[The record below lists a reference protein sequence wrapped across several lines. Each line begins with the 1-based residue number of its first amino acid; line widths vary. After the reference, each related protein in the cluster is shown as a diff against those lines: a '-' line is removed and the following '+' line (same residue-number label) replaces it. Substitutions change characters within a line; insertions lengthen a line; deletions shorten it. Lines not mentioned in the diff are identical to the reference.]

1 MKYLNK
7 SIYAFALVGM
17 AGLWSCSQE
26 DVLQGGDVTA
36 SGHPV
41 PVTLTVNRGDA
52 QTRTVLSENTAT
64 GGLNDVWEEGDK
76 LAVYNSDGAK
86 AGELVITDG
95 VGEDTGVF
103 TGVITSENG
112 QYDFNLWYTDPVAT
126 GAKEADGKPLYFNSK
141 NEMVVDLSKMPKY
154 TTVEDLSAMDILS
167 KKVKLNIKDNNAT
180 LVQDEKMVAHLA
192 MARFS
197 LNGIPAGETG
207 KLTIKNNGASTDGI
221 LYKQRLSLASSS
233 VEGTVSRP
241 EGIVINDVNPGED
254 IYLAFIPQTYTLSF
268 TFESEKD
275 TYNFSFANST
285 KLEGGVYYS
294 AFTKEEGA
302 EEGEFNGVNIP
313 LVGTPIAELHLH
325 ANFSGADPEEIV
337 IYKKFENGEAYFDLS
352 QSYDYY
358 VGTNGQKL
366 PARDGYT
373 FIGWSEQENSTAWDC
388 KAITIS
394 SPSHLSA
401 DVNAIWEKNA
411 DVDHSKNPLLKW
423 AETNLVFNTSTRT
436 STFATSPYDSGSL
449 YQWGRNDGYSDYKDA
464 MGAIGS
470 QGNYSYGTYQGTY
483 SAGEG
488 WINKSSGT
496 NRGSL
501 NYTSASEI
509 QQVTAAKRMYFI
521 NPYSGYDYWPFAN
534 GGNSWET
541 RAKACNY
548 SSESPAPTNWR
559 LPKKSDLIEIYPT
572 EGYNWSGTN
581 NLADNVNGK
590 LVEIKKI
597 SGVCT
602 YAIRWDVETYS
613 GKKILKIKALVVPDS
628 YENNA
633 TDINKV
639 DWSDSNVVERIFPAT
654 GAIEAYV
661 HTHTNSQYQ
670 TLNVV
675 RPIPFG
681 NWNVSILGYP
691 SLTNSRYWCVQ
702 YSNIVDAAKTEEGA
716 YWISDEKMI
725 FRFRN
730 NNGQFGSNNTSSFFG
745 TSNQPTSNAFAIR
758 CVRDN

>member
-26 DVLQGGDVTA
+26 DVLQGDDVTA

-52 QTRTVLSENTAT
+52 QTRTVLSENNEA
-64 GGLNDVWEEGDK
+64 GLTSVWEDTDV
-76 LAVYNSDGAK
+76 LYVYDTNGI
-86 AGELVITDG
+86 E
-95 VGEDTGVF
+95 VGTLNLDEKVSPSVGVF
-103 TGVITSENG
+103 SGTIEANDGENQEYNVWYYPANNANLTKKIATSGKTTIEIDVIEQNFATAA
-112 QYDFNLWYTDPVAT
+112 DFANLDV
-126 GAKEADGKPLYFNSK
+126 
-141 NEMVVDLSKMPKY
+141 
-154 TTVEDLSAMDILS
+154 LS
-167 KKVKLNIKDNNAT
+167 KKIKLNIKGKNAT
-180 LVQDEKMVAHLA
+180 LVDDETMASRMA
-192 MARFS
+192 FARFS
-197 LNGIPAGETG
+197 LAGIDGKKGQLQIYNAVVDGAKGVPTG
-207 KLTIKNNGASTDGI
+207 YADMAYKVTFNCGNASARPGMSIDKDHQLTLPNVEGGKDVFVAFVPEKPYTLAFVFTATDGS
-221 LYKQRLSLASSS
+221 K
-233 VEGTVSRP
+233 
-241 EGIVINDVNPGED
+241 
-254 IYLAFIPQTYTLSF
+254 YTF
-268 TFESEKD
+268 NYT
-275 TYNFSFANST
+275 TAT
-285 KLEGGVYYS
+285 TLEGGKYYNNGIG
-294 AFTKEEGA
+294 EDGHVLGA
-302 EEGEFNGVNIP
+302 TIT
-313 LVGTPIAELHLH
+313 LK
-325 ANFSGADPEEIV
+325 PEPVE
-337 IYKKFENGEAYFDLS
+337 
-352 QSYDYY
+352 
-358 VGTNGQKL
+358 
-366 PARDGYT
+366 
-373 FIGWSEQENSTAWDC
+373 
-388 KAITIS
+388 
-394 SPSHLSA
+394 
-401 DVNAIWEKNA
+401 

>member
-76 LAVYNSDGAK
+76 LAVYNSNGAK

-233 VEGTVSRP
+233 NEGTVARP

-275 TYNFSFANST
+275 TYTFSFENPT
-285 KLEGGVYYS
+285 ELEGGVYYS

-313 LVGTPIAELHLH
+313 LVGTTGKIESDGKILGIKWAAVNDRSWIDCTPYE
-325 ANFSGADPEEIV
+325 DD
-337 IYKKFENGEAYFDLS
+337 AYFFSYIPGIPLEDQDLEIQYPGDIS
-352 QSYDYY
+352 QDSYIY
-358 VGTNGQKL
+358 
-366 PARDGYT
+366 
-373 FIGWSEQENSTAWDC
+373 
-388 KAITIS
+388 
-394 SPSHLSA
+394 H
-401 DVNAIWEKNA
+401 
-411 DVDHSKNPLLKW
+411 
-423 AETNLVFNTSTRT
+423 
-436 STFATSPYDSGSL
+436 
-449 YQWGRNDGYSDYKDA
+449 YQWGRNFGFIASDGS
-464 MGAIGS
+464 GASITS
-470 QGNYSYGTYQGTY
+470 TPLPNQ
-483 SAGEG
+483 
-488 WINKSSGT
+488 IN
-496 NRGSL
+496 L
-501 NYTSASEI
+501 
-509 QQVTAAKRMYFI
+509 
-521 NPYSGYDYWPFAN
+521 PYSW
-534 GGNSWET
+534 
-541 RAKACNY
+541 
-548 SSESPAPTNWR
+548 
-559 LPKKSDLIEIYPT
+559 
-572 EGYNWSGTN
+572 
-581 NLADNVNGK
+581 
-590 LVEIKKI
+590 
-597 SGVCT
+597 
-602 YAIRWDVETYS
+602 
-613 GKKILKIKALVVPDS
+613 
-628 YENNA
+628 
-633 TDINKV
+633 
-639 DWSDSNVVERIFPAT
+639 
-654 GAIEAYV
+654 
-661 HTHTNSQYQ
+661 
-670 TLNVV
+670 
-675 RPIPFG
+675 
-681 NWNVSILGYP
+681 
-691 SLTNSRYWCVQ
+691 
-702 YSNIVDAAKTEEGA
+702 
-716 YWISDEKMI
+716 
-725 FRFRN
+725 
-730 NNGQFGSNNTSSFFG
+730 
-745 TSNQPTSNAFAIR
+745 PTSNTYYGWNASVQLTESQSIGNPEILMCGYNDWSKTTLDSWPMYKFEDETTGESQVLSVAPAGFRLPTMDDFETLLPEGSSSHGVKYSSTNTFKIDGEDIKPFYVKHTSEGTTVVWTILKATSGQYFFALYEVIGTYELAAITKDIIENKTIDQIDFPAHGCRSANYTTSWGNTQCTSSWQYKNQEGWYWSNTVIQTNKANAGCFRFTISNGNSITFYLGAMAKKNALSVR
-758 CVRDN
+758 CIYED